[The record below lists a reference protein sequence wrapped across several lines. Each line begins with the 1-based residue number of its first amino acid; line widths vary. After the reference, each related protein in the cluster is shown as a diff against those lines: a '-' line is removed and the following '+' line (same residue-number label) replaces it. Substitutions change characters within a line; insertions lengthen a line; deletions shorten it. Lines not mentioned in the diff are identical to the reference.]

1 MGVEGEDNRP
11 VQVNIPGLKA
21 GKLGKLL
28 KKWRKIVIFVRLL
41 MEGLLYK
48 RMLDKLWQKQT
59 ESKRNLNS

>member
-28 KKWRKIVIFVRLL
+28 KK
-41 MEGLLYK
+41 
-48 RMLDKLWQKQT
+48 
-59 ESKRNLNS
+59 